1 MAYSLKWKTEAEEEF
16 RRLDKA
22 IQQQAFA
29 QFKKLLNSPE
39 LGKPLGDKAG
49 FDLTG
54 YRKLYF
60 FQKKYRIL
68 YELDQKNKEV
78 IIYAIGKREDMKV
91 YQELARRLRN
101 K

>member
-1 MAYSLKWKTEAEEEF
+1 MAYSLKWKTEAEKEF
-16 RRLDKA
+16 RSLDKS

-29 QFKKLLNSPE
+29 QFKKLANSPE

-54 YRKLYF
+54 YRKLYS

-101 K
+101 T

>member
-1 MAYSLKWKTEAEEEF
+1 MAYSLKWKAEAEEEF
-16 RRLDKA
+16 RSLDKA
-22 IQQQAFA
+22 IQQQAFT
-29 QFKKLLNSPE
+29 QFKKLAHSPE

-49 FDLTG
+49 LDLTG

-68 YELDQKNKEV
+68 YELHQKNQEV

-91 YQELARRLRN
+91 YQELAKRLRN
-101 K
+101 N

>member
-29 QFKKLLNSPE
+29 QFKKLANSPE

-49 FDLTG
+49 IDLTG

-78 IIYAIGKREDMKV
+78 TIYAIGKREDMKV

-101 K
+101 N

>member
-16 RRLDKA
+16 KSLDRA
-22 IQQQAFA
+22 IQQLAFA
-29 QFKKLLNSPE
+29 QFKKLANSPE
-39 LGKPLGDKAG
+39 LGKHLGERAG

-60 FQKKYRIL
+60 FQKKYRIV

-78 IIYAIGKREDMKV
+78 TIYAIGKREDMKV
-91 YQELARRLRN
+91 YKELARRLRN
-101 K
+101 R

>member
-16 RRLDKA
+16 RSLDKS

-29 QFKKLLNSPE
+29 QFKKLANSPE

-101 K
+101 T